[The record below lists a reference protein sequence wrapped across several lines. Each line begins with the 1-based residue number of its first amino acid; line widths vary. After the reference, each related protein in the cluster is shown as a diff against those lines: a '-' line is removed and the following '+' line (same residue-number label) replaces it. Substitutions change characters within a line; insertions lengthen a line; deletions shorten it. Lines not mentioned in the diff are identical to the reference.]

1 MPPKWHLMM
10 ESVLLNVRN
19 AISGEEIS
27 DVDHPKFRSKSV
39 QTTTTGLT
47 TRKVS
52 PPPKQF
58 RPQRDGRPR
67 NSDSSEDKEEAETTG
82 QNDVNEDTWKISV
95 GAVGGSSVIISASIT
110 LIIVAIRRGCCTC
123 NNCCNYC
130 C

>member
-52 PPPKQF
+52 RPPKQF
-58 RPQRDGRPR
+58 RPRQDDRPR
-67 NSDSSEDKEEAETTG
+67 YPDSSEDESETTR
-82 QNDVNEDTWKISV
+82 QNDVNEWNV
-95 GAVGGSSVIISASIT
+95 GEIAGFVVAGITGVVAVPAA
-110 LIIVAIRRGCCTC
+110 LIQCLRRGCCIC
-123 NNCCNYC
+123 ENCCNC
-130 C
+130 CN